1 MQWIVIKYQQNYKTY
16 KSKDSEK
23 KIHINN
29 QKVYKTSLKKKKK
42 KVNKIVEEKLIIT
55 IKIVCLI

>member
-29 QKVYKTSLKKKKK
+29 QKVYKTSQKKKK
-42 KVNKIVEEKLIIT
+42 KVNKIVEEKLIRT